1 MCLNILIV
9 NFKSGNI
16 QIMFA
21 DEGVIKLIVMLITH
35 IEQQQQQPQ
44 KATLIINEI

>member
-1 MCLNILIV
+1 MCLNIL
-9 NFKSGNI
+9 KPGNI

-21 DEGVIKLIVMLITH
+21 DEGVIKLIIMLITY
-35 IEQQQQQPQ
+35 IEQQQQ